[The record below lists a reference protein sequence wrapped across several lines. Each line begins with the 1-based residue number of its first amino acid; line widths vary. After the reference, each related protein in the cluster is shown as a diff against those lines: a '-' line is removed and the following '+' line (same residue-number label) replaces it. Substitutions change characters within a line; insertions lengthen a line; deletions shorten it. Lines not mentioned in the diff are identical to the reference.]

1 MEKDTISKDLPVA
14 EVETSQQKATEIDGR
29 ENGDSLHKERQL
41 AELRQRQQKVK
52 EMGGE
57 EHVRKQK
64 QRGKLTARE
73 RIDLLLDKGTFREIG
88 MFAKT
93 RGAASYAE
101 IPGDGVITGYG
112 AINGR
117 RVYIFSQDFTSKG
130 GTLSEM
136 HAKKICN
143 IINGAI
149 KAGSPIIGLYDS
161 GGGRIQDGVEALAG
175 FGQIF
180 LRNTLASGVVP
191 QISAIMGPC
200 AGGAVYSPALT
211 DFIFM
216 VKGTSYAFITGPRVI
231 KNVVGQE
238 INEEELGGAIANQ
251 KKAGVSCR
259 AENSEEECLQNI
271 KEMLTYLPSSNREK
285 PPRIDWGDDPQRQDA
300 SLFDLVPANPSKPY
314 DMHKIIKSVFDQRKD
329 GRNNYFEL
337 FPIFATNIIT
347 CFSRLNGWSVG
358 IIANQPMSKAG
369 CLDIDACDK
378 ASRFIRF
385 CNAFNIPIINLV
397 DVPGYLPGTDQEW
410 GGIIRHGAKMLYA
423 YSEATVPKITLIIR
437 KAYGGS
443 YLGMG
448 SKDLGTDFIFCWP
461 SAEIAIMGPEG
472 AAPIIY
478 RKELEK
484 ATDKEEF
491 LKQKAEEYRQQFAH
505 PYIAAENLH
514 IDDVI
519 IPSETRPR
527 LIEALEMMA
536 DKTEERPNKKHGI
549 TPT

>member
-1 MEKDTISKDLPVA
+1 MEKETISKDSPAIGANTDQPKVVHIEA
-14 EVETSQQKATEIDGR
+14 KD
-29 ENGDSLHKERQL
+29 NGDNLRKENQL
-41 AELRQRQQKVK
+41 SELKKRQQKVL
-52 EMGGE
+52 EMGGA
-57 EHVRKQK
+57 EHVAKQK
-64 QRGKLTARE
+64 QKGKLTARE
-73 RIDLLLDKGTFREIG
+73 RIDLLLDKGTFRELG

-93 RGAASYAE
+93 RWSTSYE
-101 IPGDGVITGYG
+101 DIPGDGVITGYG
-112 AINGR
+112 TVDGR
-117 RVYIFSQDFTSKG
+117 KIFIFSQDFTSKG

-143 IINGAI
+143 IINDAI
-149 KAGSPIIGLYDS
+149 KSGAPIIGLYDS
-161 GGGRIQDGVEALAG
+161 GGGRIQDGVDALAG

-180 LRNTLASGVVP
+180 LRNTLASGVIP

-211 DFIFM
+211 DFIYM

-238 INEEELGGAIANQ
+238 IDEEELGGAIANQ
-251 KKAGVSCR
+251 KKAGVCCR
-259 AENSEEECLQNI
+259 AENTEEECLHNI
-271 KEMLTYLPSSNREK
+271 KEMLKFIPSSNREK
-285 PPRIDWGDDPQRQDA
+285 PPRIDWGDDPKRTDE
-300 SLFDLVPANPSKPY
+300 SLFNIVPANPSKPY
-314 DMHKIIKSVFDQRKD
+314 NMHKIIESVFDLRKD
-329 GRNNYFEL
+329 GKKNYFEI
-337 FPIFATNIIT
+337 FPIFATNIIA

-423 YSEATVPKITLIIR
+423 YSESTVPKITLIIR

-478 RKELEK
+478 RKEME
-484 ATDKEEF
+484 AAVDKKEF

-519 IPSETRPR
+519 NPAETRCR
-527 LIEALEMMA
+527 LIEALEMIIN
-536 DKTEERPNKKHGI
+536 KTEDRPDRKHGI